1 MNLPPHAFQHSRI
14 FEGDSPKLEAVVAL
28 LKDRART
35 LNELADEALLFY
47 LEPHIEHDL
56 LRQHLT
62 GKSLD
67 AVREFTKAA
76 QAIPWERTSIAALN
90 KQLIGDFGIKMPAL
104 AVPLRVAV
112 TGRTQTPSIDAVLEL
127 IGRDAVL
134 RRLRAALDVVSPR

>member
-1 MNLPPHAFQHSRI
+1 LFSPLYRSAG
-14 FEGDSPKLEAVVAL
+14 EGPGVRARLEAIVTL

-35 LNELADEALLFY
+35 LNELADEAMLFY

-56 LRQHLT
+56 LRQHLS
-62 GKSLD
+62 GKSTE
-67 AVREFTKAA
+67 AVREFAKAA
-76 QAIPWERTSIAALN
+76 GAIPWERAAIAALN

-134 RRLRAALDVVSPR
+134 RRLRAALEVVTPR